1 MEMLKSRKHGMHFSA
16 AMRLTAACLAIA
28 LVAPLGAFAK
38 DGDGDR
44 DDGSGRKCRGP
55 ISEVNAEPS
64 GFPQPQVRRSH
75 HGVLRTTLH
84 AWHHPQ

>member
-1 MEMLKSRKHGMHFSA
+1 MLKSRKHGMHFSA

-44 DDGSGRKCRGP
+44 DDGSEAEMSRPDQRG
-55 ISEVNAEPS
+55 E
-64 GFPQPQVRRSH
+64 R
-75 HGVLRTTLH
+75 
-84 AWHHPQ
+84 